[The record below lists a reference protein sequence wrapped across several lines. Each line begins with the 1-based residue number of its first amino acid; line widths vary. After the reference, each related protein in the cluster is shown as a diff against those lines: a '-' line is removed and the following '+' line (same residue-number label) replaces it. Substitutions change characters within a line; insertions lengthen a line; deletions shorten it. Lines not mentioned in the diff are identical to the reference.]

1 MCRRVRLGRVE
12 MAKEREFERRG
23 VGFFGWLKRLLMLLI
38 LAALGYGGWWYYQS
52 EREKE
57 ILEGIIGRLTSE
69 RRVAEVWV
77 EQISQQESGDRERIK
92 LKILE
97 YDVDGRPLKPVYC
110 TFSLN
115 NVIHFEALVIRLSDE
130 LVKGGE
136 GKSIHL
142 FRRAYALD
150 DRGNTYEAC
159 ELTRPNEVPGGY
171 RLAATDP
178 RASEVE
184 RRYWQSF
191 WNYALDE
198 KLRAEAGVRNAQ
210 IEAPAT
216 RFTSEKIYRLYLE
229 TDGGLTIQAGPVP
242 EILKGER
249 LPIDSPVKPEPT
261 P

>member
-1 MCRRVRLGRVE
+1 
-12 MAKEREFERRG
+12 
-23 VGFFGWLKRLLMLLI
+23 VGFFGWIKRFLI
-38 LAALGYGGWWYYQS
+38 LVLLAALGYGGWWYYQS

-57 ILEGIIGRLTSE
+57 ILEGIIARLTSE

-77 EQISQQESGDRERIK
+77 EQISRQESGDRERIK

-97 YDVDGRPLKPVYC
+97 FDVDGKPLQPIYC
-110 TFSLN
+110 TFSLSD
-115 NVIHFEALVIRLSDE
+115 VIHFEALVIRLSDE

-150 DRGNTYEAC
+150 DGGNTYEAC
-159 ELTRPNEVPGGY
+159 ELARPNEVPGGY

-178 RASEVE
+178 RSTEVE

-198 KLRAEAGVRNAQ
+198 KLRTEAGVRNAQ

-216 RFTSEKIYRLYLE
+216 RFQADQIYRLFLE
-229 TDGGLTIQAGPVP
+229 ADGGLTIQASPVP

-249 LPIDSPVKPEPT
+249 VPIDSPAKPEPT